1 MGIMKLYFRNAHI
14 KKKNTVKHGYSEVP
28 TGTVDFALL

>member
-1 MGIMKLYFRNAHI
+1 MLLTRNAHI

-28 TGTVDFALL
+28 TGTVDFALI